1 MCVNYFLKHRTV
13 VVEFSRTAENG
24 KKKQSLASSLS
35 ITRTRRTPR
44 LSTTY
49 AKELGLEYINPHL
62 YFCFG
67 TSYGS
72 I

>member
-1 MCVNYFLKHRTV
+1 M
-13 VVEFSRTAENG
+13 VEFSRTAENG
-24 KKKQSLASSLS
+24 QKKQSLASSLS